1 MERGEIEVVD
11 LSGAG
16 DMTCFISCSI
26 IQFYIVIEQ
35 VDNKLTSAAA
45 KTKISMCLDTVLLG
59 IKLLCGFCKVMG

>member
-1 MERGEIEVVD
+1 MVD

-16 DMTCFISCSI
+16 DMTCFICRSI

-35 VDNKLTSAAA
+35 VDNKLTSVAA
-45 KTKISMCLDTVLLG
+45 KTKISMCLGTVLLG